1 MKRMLYF
8 ILIVLGVVALLFTLK
23 PLLPD
28 WLRIVLNSK
37 PQNLPE
43 AIKLAKDTYKYDKE

>member
-8 ILIVLGVVALLFTLK
+8 ILIVLGVVALLFALK

-28 WLRIVLNSK
+28 WLRIILNAK
-37 PQNLPE
+37 PENLPE
-43 AIKLAKDTYKYDKE
+43 AIRLAKNTYKYDKE